1 MFTTVG
7 DVYRG
12 PCDVSKGTIPAA
24 QVDTP
29 QKLAAAITACPEFTM
44 TATRPISVDGHIA
57 LELKIAK
64 KARSGGCATGT
75 TWLSSSGTAVDA
87 YPFADGSAYSHDH
100 PDRRHRSRSRPARH
114 PASDF
119 PNTSPFEID
128 PNGLANTPDRHAG
141 DQAALHAIL
150 DSIHLAPPGL
160 IPTATG
166 QAHGQTRRARGPL
179 SAGRVLWYS

>member
-87 YPFADGSAYSHDH
+87 YPFADGSAYPTTIRIVDTGRGLLVI
-100 PDRRHRSRSRPARH
+100 RRATSRTRRRSRSIPMAWPTPPTGTQAIRLRCMQ
-114 PASDF
+114 SSTRS
-119 PNTSPFEID
+119 TSP
-128 PNGLANTPDRHAG
+128 P
-141 DQAALHAIL
+141 
-150 DSIHLAPPGL
+150 
-160 IPTATG
+160 
-166 QAHGQTRRARGPL
+166 RG
-179 SAGRVLWYS
+179 

>member
-75 TWLSSSGTAVDA
+75 TWLSSSGTAVTPTRLQMGRPIPTTIRIVDT
-87 YPFADGSAYSHDH
+87 GRGRGLLVI
-100 PDRRHRSRSRPARH
+100 RRATSRTRRRSRSIPMAWPTPPTGTQAIRLRCMQ
-114 PASDF
+114 SSTRS
-119 PNTSPFEID
+119 TSP
-128 PNGLANTPDRHAG
+128 P
-141 DQAALHAIL
+141 
-150 DSIHLAPPGL
+150 
-160 IPTATG
+160 
-166 QAHGQTRRARGPL
+166 RG
-179 SAGRVLWYS
+179 